1 MDAMDATRSGR
12 TIIGSVVFMDIVAY
26 TKASDR
32 RQLAMKTALNKA
44 ISEALDG
51 MKEDERIILDTGDGC
66 AICFLGDPED
76 AMYVAGAIRI
86 ETSKFTDA
94 AAQTLRIGINLGPL
108 RVIAD
113 LSGRPNV
120 VGDGINVAQRVM
132 SFAGEGEILVSRSYY
147 EVVSCLSEDNKRMFQ
162 QLGVLRDKHVREH
175 QVYALNLSG
184 PEVDQPAPEIASDPS
199 MRFSRSE
206 LERLSFAAAR
216 LAELIGPLATVLS
229 ARALAAAATYE
240 DAIEQ
245 MAAAIVD
252 EGDRRAFVQIATAPL
267 AGSPG
272 IIAARIKPGP
282 EAKPRASS
290 AASPSPEPLD
300 PKALAEIQRHFVD
313 HMGPLAP
320 ILVEKHKKGA
330 ATLDDL
336 CNRLA
341 ELIDKPDARARFL
354 AAVGRSPAAP

>member
-1 MDAMDATRSGR
+1 MNATRSGR

-32 RQLAMKTALNKA
+32 RQLAMKTALNAA

-76 AMYVAGAIRI
+76 AMYVAGAIRL
-86 ETSKFTDA
+86 ETTTFDDA

-108 RVIAD
+108 RIISD

-147 EVVSCLSEDNKRMFQ
+147 EVVSCLSDDNKRMFQ

-184 PEVDQPAPEIASDPS
+184 GETQPQTAALSSDPS
-199 MRFSRSE
+199 SRFSPGE
-206 LERLSFAAAR
+206 TARLSVAATR
-216 LAELIGPLATVLS
+216 LAELIGPLAAVIS
-229 ARALAAAATYE
+229 ARALSASPGFDA
-240 DAIEQ
+240 AIEQ

-252 EGDRRAFVQIATAPL
+252 PGDRAAFVQIATAPL
-267 AGSPG
+267 EDDADLV
-272 IIAARIKPGP
+272 AARVAPAP
-282 EAKPRASS
+282 QQADRQRS
-290 AASPSPEPLD
+290 AAEPSTSPLD
-300 PKALAEIQRHFVD
+300 PAAVMEVERHFTD

-320 ILVEKHKKGA
+320 ILVKKHTRGA
-330 ATLDDL
+330 ATIEEL
-336 CNRLA
+336 CARLSD
-341 ELIDKPDARARFL
+341 LIDKPAARERFL
-354 AAVGRSPAAP
+354 EAVRSSPAKQ

>member
-1 MDAMDATRSGR
+1 MNATRSGR

-26 TKASDR
+26 TKASDG
-32 RQLAMKTALNKA
+32 RQVAMKTALNKA

-76 AMYVAGAIRI
+76 AMYVAGAIRL
-86 ETSKFTDA
+86 ETTGFTDA

-108 RVIAD
+108 RIIAD

-147 EVVSCLSEDNKRMFQ
+147 EVVSCLSDDNKRMFQ

-175 QVYALNLSG
+175 QVYALNLQGAES
-184 PEVDQPAPEIASDPS
+184 QPAMTELASDPAS
-199 MRFSRSE
+199 RFSAFE
-206 LERLSFAAAR
+206 FERLSSASTR
-216 LAELIGPLATVLS
+216 LAELIGPLASVIS
-229 ARALAAAATYE
+229 ARALAASPNFDAA
-240 DAIEQ
+240 IQQ

-252 EGDRRAFVQIATAPL
+252 EGDRAAFIQIANAPFVET
-267 AGSPG
+267 PN
-272 IIAARIKPGP
+272 IIAARIKPADAMA
-282 EAKPRASS
+282 ERQ
-290 AASPSPEPLD
+290 AASAEPSSSMLEP
-300 PKALAEIQRHFVD
+300 AAIAEIERHFTD

-320 ILVEKHKKGA
+320 ILIQKHKRGA
-330 ATLDDL
+330 ATFDEL
-336 CNRLA
+336 CMRLA
-341 ELIDKPDARARFL
+341 DLIEKPAARERFL
-354 AAVGRSPAAP
+354 KAVRGSPAAQ